1 MVRDE
6 IGLLAAVCGHGRSH
20 SQRSPISVCLKM
32 VDTSKIAIFTRKV
45 IAVLGITRII
55 ELIIQ

>member
-1 MVRDE
+1 M
-6 IGLLAAVCGHGRSH
+6 GTAAATPSV
-20 SQRSPISVCLKM
+20 PLISVCLKM